1 MRTCCFK
8 KSKYFAFFFSK
19 SNYRYLS
26 TPEKVDRCKGLS
38 KRNRELKVKIKCL
51 QSKLDKT
58 MEVGST
64 GLDDETSGDL
74 EKIMEEEDETIS
86 SKFPE
91 DSFQAIF

>member
-1 MRTCCFK
+1 
-8 KSKYFAFFFSK
+8 
-19 SNYRYLS
+19 
-26 TPEKVDRCKGLS
+26 
-38 KRNRELKVKIKCL
+38 
-51 QSKLDKT
+51 